1 MSDPVRN
8 IYIDKRIGLYEGY
21 VPDDWAPKA
30 FGPVKPGSALDQ
42 LLVDLLLAWRTT
54 AYTASM
60 PATAI
65 KVVQASTLGYAKFVS
80 PDSSIIAFAD
90 AILAKVSRKVPEL
103 VDDRGLRARLVSEI
117 ATVADEFR
125 AQRAAVTPEMPIEPI
140 WHDFLKQDA
149 FALSVWSSQRVS
161 YVAFY
166 NAYEAFLVDC
176 AKRILGINRLR
187 ATDKAFLDA
196 LRTAFGNDLS
206 GPCWTHH
213 EIHIG
218 REVRHSLSHAGGR
231 ETEKLKKQKHGI
243 VLMEG
248 VLQIVPDDNHKL
260 LRRLRAGIDALVA
273 AAAVNPKFLAP
284 PA

>member
-1 MSDPVRN
+1 MGDHVCD
-8 IYIDKRIGLYEGY
+8 IYIDKRIGLYTDY

-30 FGPVKPGSALDQ
+30 FGPVKSGSALDH
-42 LLVDLLLAWRTT
+42 LLMDLLLAWRTT

-80 PDSSIIAFAD
+80 PDSSIVAFAD
-90 AILAKVSRKVPEL
+90 AVLAKVSRKVPEL
-103 VDDRGLRARLVSEI
+103 VEDRGLRARLMSEI
-117 ATVADEFR
+117 VTVGDEFR
-125 AQRAAVTPEMPIEPI
+125 AQRAAATPEMPIEPI
-140 WHDFLKQDA
+140 WEDFLTQDA

-176 AKRILGINRLR
+176 AKQALGNSQLR
-187 ATDKAFLDA
+187 SSQKAFLEA
-196 LRTAFGNDLS
+196 LRAAFASDLS
-206 GPCWTHH
+206 GPCWNHR

-231 ETEKLKKQKHGI
+231 ETEKLKKQRHGI
-243 VLMEG
+243 KLMDG
-248 VLQIVPDDNHKL
+248 VLQIVPQDNHNL
-260 LRRLRAGIDALVA
+260 LRRLRAAVEALI
-273 AAAVNPKFLAP
+273 AVTATHPSFA
-284 PA
+284 